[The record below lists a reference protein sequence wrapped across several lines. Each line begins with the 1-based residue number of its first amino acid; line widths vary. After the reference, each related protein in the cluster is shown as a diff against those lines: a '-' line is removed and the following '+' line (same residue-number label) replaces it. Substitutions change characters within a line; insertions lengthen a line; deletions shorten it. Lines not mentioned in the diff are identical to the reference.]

1 MVPIHGSRVATLR
14 GSCAIRHGRCGRF
27 EEMGGKTKKQ
37 KRKKEKK
44 IGRREEEGMKIQ

>member
-1 MVPIHGSRVATLR
+1 MPIHGSRVATLR
-14 GSCAIRHGRCGRF
+14 GSHAVRRGRCGRF
-27 EEMGGKTKKQ
+27 EEMGGKTKK